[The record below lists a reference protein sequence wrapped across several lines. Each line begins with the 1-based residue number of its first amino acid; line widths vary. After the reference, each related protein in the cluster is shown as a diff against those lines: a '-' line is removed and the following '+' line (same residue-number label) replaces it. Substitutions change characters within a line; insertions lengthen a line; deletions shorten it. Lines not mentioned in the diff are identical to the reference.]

1 MIYTYQELKNKYN
14 TDYNIK
20 KAIEKEEIY
29 KLEKGLYSNKKY
41 VNPMALY
48 SKKYPNAIVTM
59 DSAFYFYDLTDVIP
73 QKVYLATDSHSR
85 KIENDNIVQLFVDSK
100 ILNEGKIIEKI
111 DDEHINIYD
120 KERLLVEL
128 IRKRNQISFDYYKE
142 LISNYRECSD
152 KLDMYK
158 IEMYISLYKNEA
170 NLSDA
175 LLREVF

>member
-1 MIYTYQELKNKYN
+1 MIYTYKELKNKYN

-20 KAIEKEEIY
+20 KAIEKREVY
-29 KLEKGLYSNKKY
+29 KLEKGLYSDKEY
-41 VNPMALY
+41 VNPLVLY
-48 SKKYPNAIVTM
+48 SKKYPKAIITM

-73 QKVYLATDSHSR
+73 RKVYLATDSHAR
-85 KIENDNIVQLFVDSK
+85 KIESENIVQLFVDGK
-100 ILNEGKIIEKI
+100 ILNEGKVTEKI
-111 DDEHINIYD
+111 EDEYVNIYD

-142 LISNYRECSD
+142 LISSYRESSD

-158 IEMYISLYKNEA
+158 IEKYLALYKNEV
-170 NLSDA
+170 NLSNA

>member
-1 MIYTYQELKNKYN
+1 MLYSFQELKNKYN
-14 TDYNIK
+14 TSYSIK

-29 KLEKGLYSNKKY
+29 KIEKGLYSNKKY
-41 VNPMALY
+41 VNPIALY
-48 SKKYPNAIVTM
+48 SKKYPKAIVTM
-59 DSAFYFYDLTDVIP
+59 DSAFYFYDMTDVIP
-73 QKVYLATDSHSR
+73 QKIYLATDSHSR
-85 KIENDNIVQLFVDSK
+85 KIKNDNIVQLFVDGK
-100 ILNEGKIIEKI
+100 ILNEGKIKEKI
-111 DDEHINIYD
+111 DDEYINIYD

-142 LISNYRECSD
+142 LILNYRECSD

-158 IEMYISLYKNEA
+158 IEKYISLYKNES